1 MVVDDRCD
9 CMCAAELSHKVASAE
24 ADAVYS
30 DARAQHEQ
38 RMKEINSVI
47 LGVQQ
52 EVQQLNS
59 DLR

>member
-1 MVVDDRCD
+1 MTPCVCYTVLC
-9 CMCAAELSHKVASAE
+9 AELSQKVASAE

-38 RMKEINSVI
+38 RMKEINTAI
-47 LGVQQ
+47 GGVQQ
-52 EVQQLNS
+52 EVQQLNC